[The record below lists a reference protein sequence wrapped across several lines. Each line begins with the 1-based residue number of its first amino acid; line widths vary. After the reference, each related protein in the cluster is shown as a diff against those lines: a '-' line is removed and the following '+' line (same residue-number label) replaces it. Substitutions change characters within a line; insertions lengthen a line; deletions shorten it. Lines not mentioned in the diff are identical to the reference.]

1 MNEFEEPFQ
10 IIAQDGSCHPDLDPN
25 LAEDALLYLYR
36 MMILTR
42 TVDTTSVILQRQGR
56 IGFYVPSTGEEA
68 AQIGSAY
75 ALEPS
80 DLIVAAYREPGA
92 AFLRGMPVERLYHQA
107 CGNAKDV
114 LKGRQMP
121 SHFGDGSV
129 NFVPAS
135 SPVGTQIPI
144 AVGAAWASKMK
155 KDGRVTLVYFGDGAT
170 SQGDFHTGM
179 NFAGV
184 YQVPIVLFC
193 KNNQWAISCPFSK
206 QTASGSIHIKAMA
219 YGFEGRRV
227 DGNDVLAVYVA
238 TQQAVTKARRG
249 EGPTLLEVLTYRIGP
264 HSTSD
269 DPRRYRDQAEV
280 DLWKEKDPIDRFR
293 TYLERKGLWSK
304 EDDKRLCAEME
315 AHVKEAFDVAENT
328 PMPPVESLFEDV
340 YETPTWNLKEQ
351 YEYARLKVG
360 QT

>member
-1 MNEFEEPFQ
+1 MKEFEEPLQ
-10 IIAQDGSCHPDLDPN
+10 IIAPDGTYRSDLDPN
-25 LAEDALLYLYR
+25 LEEDALLNLYR
-36 MMILTR
+36 MMVLTR

-238 TQQAVTKARRG
+238 TQQAVAKARRG

-280 DLWKEKDPIDRFR
+280 DLWKQKDPIDRFR
-293 TYLERKGLWSK
+293 IYLEQKGLWCK
-304 EDDKRLCAEME
+304 EDDERLCAEAE
-315 AHVKEAFDVAENT
+315 AHAKEAFDIAENT

-351 YEYARLKVG
+351 DEYARLKVG